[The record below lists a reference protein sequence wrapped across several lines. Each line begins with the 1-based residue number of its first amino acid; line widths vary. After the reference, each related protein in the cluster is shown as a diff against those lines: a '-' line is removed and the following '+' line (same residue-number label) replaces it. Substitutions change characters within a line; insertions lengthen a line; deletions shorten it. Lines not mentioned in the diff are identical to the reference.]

1 MMKKACSTCV
11 HWEGTADNF
20 MAGCPKAA
28 RRTEFDF
35 TCGEWKGKG
44 APVISPPAGIASPTK
59 QAPLKGVAQ
68 VIADMQHAQ
77 AQPGANQQPARYV
90 SPTKPDSPLQFEN
103 VSVSFHNPFLP
114 LVSRTGRPTFKSIQP
129 EADLRGTILIEDSLF
144 KQLGL
149 GLGAIVHC
157 AETRTREHITA
168 ACIITKIEGTPD
180 LKLRL
185 FVEAL
190 PNTIVVAITPSK
202 EIDP

>member
-1 MMKKACSTCV
+1 MNKVCATCV
-11 HWEGTADNF
+11 HWEGTPDNF

-35 TCGEWKGKG
+35 TCGEWKGKS
-44 APVISPPAGIASPTK
+44 APVISPPSGIVGPSKPPSP
-59 QAPLKGVAQ
+59 KGVAQ
-68 VIADMQHAQ
+68 AIADMKNAQ
-77 AQPGANQQPARYV
+77 AQPGANQQPARYI

-103 VSVSFHNPFLP
+103 VSVSFHNPFMRFD
-114 LVSRTGRPTFKSIQP
+114 SWTGKTAYTTTKP
-129 EADLRGTILIEDSLF
+129 EVDLRGTILIEDSLF

-149 GLGAIVHC
+149 GLGGSVHC

-190 PNTIVVAITPSK
+190 PNTIVVTIAPPKDTP
-202 EIDP
+202 